1 MKNDRLCITDVASRA
16 SLQPLAGTGTLEHV
30 AGREAV
36 CVVGVGATGI
46 RLLHVFQAHESKK
59 NETFL
64 VAGATA
70 EGTSSDPNIGEF
82 GGAALVV
89 MLANTNDVGVLR
101 DMEAMGRRAWS
112 TGALVFAVL
121 AQPAASGAMAR
132 NAASAMAGYVDGAIF
147 VPAAPHV
154 SLLRHVLDAYVAVCT
169 EGGAGHLWRAPIGTD
184 FLDLSASFTGTGQA
198 SVGVG
203 QATGAARS
211 DRASR
216 AVDQAIASIGNA
228 QLAAAAGVLILL
240 IGGRSLRLHE
250 IADTTYAVHAVTARG
265 AAQVLAVQNDERLGD
280 ALRVTVIA
288 AGPSN

>member
-1 MKNDRLCITDVASRA
+1 MKNEKLCKTDVASRVYFR
-16 SLQPLAGTGTLEHV
+16 PLIGTATMEQV
-30 AGREAV
+30 AGRTTV

-46 RLLHVFQAHESKK
+46 RLLDALHAQGSKG
-59 NETFL
+59 NEIFL
-64 VAGATA
+64 VASATS
-70 EGTSSDPNIGEF
+70 EGMPSEPDAQEF
-82 GGAALVV
+82 GGAGLVV
-89 MLANTNDVGVLR
+89 MLAHTNDVGVLK
-101 DMEAMGRRAWS
+101 DMETLGHRARS
-112 TGALVFAVL
+112 AGALVFAVL
-121 AQPAASGAMAR
+121 AQPALYGAMAR
-132 NAASAMAGYVDGAIF
+132 SSASAMVGYVDGVIF
-147 VPAAPHV
+147 VPATPHA

-169 EGGAGHLWRAPIGTD
+169 EGVSGHLWRAPVGTD

-216 AVDQAIASIGNA
+216 AVDPAIASIGNA

-250 IADTTYAVHAVTARG
+250 IADTTYAVHAVTAHG

-288 AGPSN
+288 AGPSS